1 MKILIVEDEKR
12 VVEFIKKGL
21 EEQMYEVDVAYDGF
35 FGRKLA
41 LERDYDL
48 IILDIILP
56 KIDGLQVCKEIR
68 SFNKSVPILMLTA
81 LSTTEDKITGLDIGA
96 DDYLVKPFQFSELV
110 ARIRALLRRNTKR
123 DSNNT
128 YEIGDLQM
136 DTVSKTVM
144 RNNIPIKLTSQ
155 EFKLLELFL
164 RNIGKVLTR
173 YDIANEVWGINFDSG
188 TNVIDVYVN
197 YLRSKI
203 DKGFEPKLI
212 HTIIGMGY
220 VLKEE

>member
-41 LERDYDL
+41 LEREYDL

-56 KIDGLQVCKEIR
+56 KIDGLQVCKDIR
-68 SFNKSVPILMLTA
+68 SNNKSVPILMLTA
-81 LSTTEDKITGLDIGA
+81 LSTTEDKITGLDLGA

-110 ARIRALLRRNTKR
+110 ARIRALLRRNSKR
-123 DSNNT
+123 DANNA
-128 YEIGDLQM
+128 YEIADLQM
-136 DTVSKTVM
+136 DTLSKTVM